1 MLPMKPLADTRRLTL
16 ARRLACNLPVWAVAR
31 ASSMTTQALEA
42 VMVEQGFDQLVPP
55 WPN

>member
-1 MLPMKPLADTRRLTL
+1 MLPKKPLADTRRLTL